1 MRTDFIE
8 IAAFHNLFMSEFNAT
23 KYIEDN
29 PHLHF
34 LNPQQFVAEYQDN
47 IDAYL
52 QNQSLRCQRL
62 LIEKKYVP
70 FILLNKTRFYDIYE
84 DKYMQLFH
92 SLDIA
97 FAKESKIIQAKVI
110 EAIQEISNQETH

>member
-8 IAAFHNLFMSEFNAT
+8 IAAFHNVFMSQFNAT

-34 LNPQQFVAEYQDN
+34 LNPQQFVAEYQDS

-70 FILLNKTRFYDIYE
+70 FIILNKARFYDIYE

-97 FAKESKIIQAKVI
+97 FAKESKVIQAKVI
-110 EAIQEISNQETH
+110 EAMQEISNQETH